1 MRCDLAIVGGGPVG
15 CMTAAHMRKG
25 SSVIILEEHDAV
37 GVPEQCS
44 GLIAPRVVQMASAQ
58 TSVLNHIDGAVIHF
72 PSGRELRLK
81 GQEIKAYVVDRRL
94 FDERCMDQAVNNG
107 AEYRTGTKFKEAV
120 RENGSISLTMS
131 SKEDIHAK
139 MSIGADG
146 YKSSLGQAVGLPR
159 PKDLVRGIQVDL
171 RCRMD
176 DQTSVDVWI
185 GSEVAPGFF
194 AWRIPCGDFTRMGLC
209 TSPGN
214 GNPSSFLNHLL
225 KRTGYGSMERLR
237 LYSGVIPLGPPR
249 HTSTDQVILVGDAA
263 GQVKPLSGGGLFT
276 GLTAARLAAQVAS
289 DAIEANDT
297 SARFLRRYDRKWRD
311 AIGKE
316 IERSYRVRKAYVRL
330 KDEQLDQAGRLL
342 DTDDA
347 RAVLSLGD
355 IDHPTDI
362 AGDLLRAAPGLMRFS
377 PQLLASMLSR
387 S

>member
-1 MRCDLAIVGGGPVG
+1 
-15 CMTAAHMRKG
+15 
-25 SSVIILEEHDAV
+25 
-37 GVPEQCS
+37 
-44 GLIAPRVVQMASAQ
+44 
-58 TSVLNHIDGAVIHF
+58 
-72 PSGRELRLK
+72 
-81 GQEIKAYVVDRRL
+81 
-94 FDERCMDQAVNNG
+94 
-107 AEYRTGTKFKEAV
+107 
-120 RENGSISLTMS
+120 
-131 SKEDIHAK
+131 
-139 MSIGADG
+139 
-146 YKSSLGQAVGLPR
+146 
-159 PKDLVRGIQVDL
+159 
-171 RCRMD
+171 
-176 DQTSVDVWI
+176 
-185 GSEVAPGFF
+185 
-194 AWRIPCGDFTRMGLC
+194 
-209 TSPGN
+209 
-214 GNPSSFLNHLL
+214 
-225 KRTGYGSMERLR
+225 MERLR